1 VILGGSMSSKNIIDE
16 SIGFINSGI
25 DNVNDTYEEF
35 IRKRAIEEVNK
46 NLQDKGIDLE
56 LIDDVDYEVMVSDK
70 CKDIDNKYKNRALA
84 VSLGLLGLSLF

>member
-1 VILGGSMSSKNIIDE
+1 MSSKNIIDE